1 MKKTAI
7 IAFVAISVAGP
18 SHAWGSAEQ
27 AGLAGLFLGVV
38 IGNQSRS
45 SSGQQPNVVY
55 QQPNVVYQQPNV
67 VYQQPNVVYQQ
78 PNVVYQQPN
87 VVYQQ
92 PNVVYQQPNVVYQQ
106 PNVVYQQQ
114 SITVYRAAH
123 ASHIDRLPRG
133 WCGVLAQDQY
143 GNRVSVRCN

>member
-55 QQPNVVYQQPNV
+55 QQPNVVYQQ
-67 VYQQPNVVYQQ
+67 
-78 PNVVYQQPN
+78 
-87 VVYQQ
+87 
-92 PNVVYQQPNVVYQQ
+92 
-106 PNVVYQQQ
+106 Q
-114 SITVYRAAH
+114 SITVYRATH
-123 ASHIDRLPRG
+123 APHIDLLPRG
-133 WCGVLAQDQY
+133 WCGVLGQDQY
-143 GNRVSVRCN
+143 GNRISVRCN

>member
-7 IAFVAISVAGP
+7 ITLVAISVAGP
-18 SHAWGSAEQ
+18 SHAWGSVEQ

-38 IGNQSRS
+38 IGNQFQS
-45 SSGQQPNVVY
+45 SSG
-55 QQPNVVYQQPNV
+55 QQPNV

>member
-78 PNVVYQQPN
+78 PNVVYQQ
-87 VVYQQ
+87 
-92 PNVVYQQPNVVYQQ
+92 
-106 PNVVYQQQ
+106 Q

>member
-7 IAFVAISVAGP
+7 ITLVAISVAGP
-18 SHAWGSAEQ
+18 SHAWGSVEQ

-38 IGNQSRS
+38 IGNQFQS
-45 SSGQQPNVVY
+45 SSG
-55 QQPNVVYQQPNV
+55 
-67 VYQQPNVVYQQ
+67 
-78 PNVVYQQPN
+78 
-87 VVYQQ
+87 QQ

-123 ASHIDRLPRG
+123 APHIERLPRG
-133 WCGVLAQDQY
+133 WCGVLGQDQY

>member
-7 IAFVAISVAGP
+7 IALVAISVAGP
-18 SHAWGSAEQ
+18 SHAWGSVEQ

-78 PNVVYQQPN
+78 PNVVYQQ
-87 VVYQQ
+87 
-92 PNVVYQQPNVVYQQ
+92 
-106 PNVVYQQQ
+106 Q

-123 ASHIDRLPRG
+123 ALHIDLLPRG
-133 WCGVLAQDQY
+133 WCGVLGQDQH
-143 GNRVSVRCN
+143 GNRISVRCN

>member
-92 PNVVYQQPNVVYQQ
+92 PNVVYQQ
-106 PNVVYQQQ
+106 Q

>member
-7 IAFVAISVAGP
+7 VALVAISVAGP
-18 SHAWGSAEQ
+18 SHAWGSVEQ
-27 AGLAGLFLGVV
+27 AGLVGLFLGVV

-78 PNVVYQQPN
+78 PNVVYQQ
-87 VVYQQ
+87 
-92 PNVVYQQPNVVYQQ
+92 
-106 PNVVYQQQ
+106 Q

-123 ASHIDRLPRG
+123 ALHIDLLPRG
-133 WCGVLAQDQY
+133 WCGVLGQDQH
-143 GNRVSVRCN
+143 GNRISVRCN

>member
-45 SSGQQPNVVY
+45 SFG
-55 QQPNVVYQQPNV
+55 
-67 VYQQPNVVYQQ
+67 
-78 PNVVYQQPN
+78 
-87 VVYQQ
+87 QQ

-143 GNRVSVRCN
+143 GIRVSVRCN

>member
-7 IAFVAISVAGP
+7 IALVAISVAGP
-18 SHAWGSAEQ
+18 SHAWGSVEQ

-67 VYQQPNVVYQQ
+67 VYQQ
-78 PNVVYQQPN
+78 
-87 VVYQQ
+87 
-92 PNVVYQQPNVVYQQ
+92 
-106 PNVVYQQQ
+106 Q
-114 SITVYRAAH
+114 SITFYRAAH

>member
-7 IAFVAISVAGP
+7 IALVAISVAGP
-18 SHAWGSAEQ
+18 SHAWGSVEQ
-27 AGLAGLFLGVV
+27 AGLVGLFLGVV

-45 SSGQQPNVVY
+45 SSG
-55 QQPNVVYQQPNV
+55 
-67 VYQQPNVVYQQ
+67 QQPNVVYQQ

>member
-55 QQPNVVYQQPNV
+55 QQ
-67 VYQQPNVVYQQ
+67 
-78 PNVVYQQPN
+78 
-87 VVYQQ
+87 
-92 PNVVYQQPNVVYQQ
+92 
-106 PNVVYQQQ
+106 Q

-123 ASHIDRLPRG
+123 ALHIDLLPRG
-133 WCGVLAQDQY
+133 WCGVLGQDQH
-143 GNRVSVRCN
+143 GNRISVRCN

>member
-7 IAFVAISVAGP
+7 IALVAISVAGP
-18 SHAWGSAEQ
+18 SHAWGSVEQ

-38 IGNQSRS
+38 IGNQFRS
-45 SSGQQPNVVY
+45 SSG
-55 QQPNVVYQQPNV
+55 
-67 VYQQPNVVYQQ
+67 
-78 PNVVYQQPN
+78 
-87 VVYQQ
+87 
-92 PNVVYQQPNVVYQQ
+92 QQPNVVYQQ

-123 ASHIDRLPRG
+123 APHIERLPRG
-133 WCGVLAQDQY
+133 WCGVLGQDQY

>member
-92 PNVVYQQPNVVYQQ
+92 
-106 PNVVYQQQ
+106 Q

>member
-78 PNVVYQQPN
+78 PNVVYQH
-87 VVYQQ
+87 
-92 PNVVYQQPNVVYQQ
+92 

-114 SITVYRAAH
+114 SITVYRATH
-123 ASHIDRLPRG
+123 APHIDLLPRG

>member
-7 IAFVAISVAGP
+7 IALVAISVAGP
-18 SHAWGSAEQ
+18 SHAWGSVEQ

-92 PNVVYQQPNVVYQQ
+92 
-106 PNVVYQQQ
+106 Q

-123 ASHIDRLPRG
+123 ALHIDLLPRG
-133 WCGVLAQDQY
+133 WCGVLGQDQH
-143 GNRVSVRCN
+143 GNRISVRCN

>member
-78 PNVVYQQPN
+78 
-87 VVYQQ
+87 
-92 PNVVYQQPNVVYQQ
+92 
-106 PNVVYQQQ
+106 Q